1 MLRSYLT
8 SLVAFIALDSV
19 WLGSIA
25 PEFYRAHIG
34 HLMSE
39 RPDLIAAA
47 LFYLIFLAGLQLFV
61 LSPLRGASLK
71 RVATYGFA
79 FGVVTYATFDLTS
92 VAVLKGFPYL
102 VAAVDMLW
110 GGLLS
115 MGICLVT
122 EKLSPKLSGEG
133 HI

>member
-1 MLRSYLT
+1 MIRSYLT
-8 SLVAFIALDSV
+8 SLIAFVALDSV
-19 WLGSIA
+19 WLGTVA

-39 RPDLIAAA
+39 RPDFIAAA
-47 LFYLIFLAGLQLFV
+47 LFYLIFLMGLQLFV
-61 LSPLRGASLK
+61 LSPLRGASVL
-71 RVATYGFA
+71 RQGAHGFA

-102 VAAVDMLW
+102 VAGVDMLW

-115 MGICLVT
+115 MGICLIT
-122 EKLSPKLSGEG
+122 ARLSPQVER
-133 HI
+133 